1 MSEVFLGNFSPTSFP
16 GCAMW
21 LDGADQTAASMTLSG
36 TSLTL
41 WKDKSGSGNNATPY
55 NTSYATVNSNGVLFA
70 SQIYTT
76 PYTSAPSTETAFVVF
91 NVTAATYTGFQ
102 AIIGSSVNG
111 GRELALLNGS
121 PLFGLLKAQI
131 AWQNTSAFTPGATTL
146 GEGFIN
152 GSTAF
157 SGVNGTYTATNTV
170 TWSAGGFL
178 YIGTEVSVPN
188 GNYVGLIK
196 EILIYNVVLTT
207 DQTTQV
213 EGYLSWKWGIQ
224 TSLPSAHPYKSINNY
239 ISTGFPAAIQSL
251 VNSPF
256 TPLNVPG
263 CALWLDGADS
273 SSASMTLSGS
283 SITAWK
289 DKSGNGVSFT
299 IGGTPTLSNAAYNGR
314 SSVYF
319 NGSTNFYNTTF
330 NLNLINHSFF
340 IVVTETSG
348 GNAGVLI
355 FHNISAGTYDFNATN
370 GLEFDS
376 PEFGVEG
383 NYANQPYSNLT
394 YGIYG
399 DTATS
404 STSNLILYKN
414 GTSVVTKTGL
424 TAQTS
429 TGLVIG
435 SRVYPSNYMIYM
447 TGYVSEVLVYST
459 ALTNAQRQQVEGY
472 LAWKWGIQAS
482 LPSLHPYANAS
493 PTIPVTIAIAPT
505 PIAVTSGGTI
515 TTAGAYRIHTFKT
528 TGSST
533 FTTNKIITAQVIV
546 VGGGGGGGG
555 DWGGGGGAGGALL
568 TTVTLTTANSPYS
581 LVVGTG
587 GASGTSGVSST
598 FTANGTTY
606 TGLGGGAGGTY
617 SLGNGASGGCGGGA
631 GAGYNGSSTG
641 GSATQSGG
649 NAGGAFTNGGTNVT
663 GAAGGGG
670 MGSAG
675 VSSTSGGHGG
685 NGITYTIAG
694 TQYTFAG
701 GGGAGSGTGASS
713 FGLGKAGGGN
723 GGMYVSGGGTPG
735 IAALANTGS
744 GGGGTSIGGGGNAGV
759 GGSGIVMIAFI
770 P

>member
-1 MSEVFLGNFSPTSFP
+1 
-16 GCAMW
+16 
-21 LDGADQTAASMTLSG
+21 
-36 TSLTL
+36 
-41 WKDKSGSGNNATPY
+41 
-55 NTSYATVNSNGVLFA
+55 
-70 SQIYTT
+70 
-76 PYTSAPSTETAFVVF
+76 
-91 NVTAATYTGFQ
+91 
-102 AIIGSSVNG
+102 
-111 GRELALLNGS
+111 
-121 PLFGLLKAQI
+121 
-131 AWQNTSAFTPGATTL
+131 
-146 GEGFIN
+146 
-152 GSTAF
+152 
-157 SGVNGTYTATNTV
+157 
-170 TWSAGGFL
+170 
-178 YIGTEVSVPN
+178 
-188 GNYVGLIK
+188 
-196 EILIYNVVLTT
+196 
-207 DQTTQV
+207 
-213 EGYLSWKWGIQ
+213 
-224 TSLPSAHPYKSINNY
+224 
-239 ISTGFPAAIQSL
+239 
-251 VNSPF
+251 
-256 TPLNVPG
+256 
-263 CALWLDGADS
+263 
-273 SSASMTLSGS
+273 MTLSGS

-340 IVVTETSG
+340 IVVSETAG
-348 GNAGVLI
+348 GNVGVLI
-355 FHNISAGTYDFNATN
+355 FHNISAGTHDVYSPNA
-370 GLEFDS
+370 LQFAS
-376 PEFGVEG
+376 PEFGVQG
-383 NYANQPYSNLT
+383 SYGAQPYSNLT

-435 SRVYPSNYMIYM
+435 SRVYPSNYTIYM

-493 PTIPVTIAIAPT
+493 PTIPVTIAMAPT

-701 GGGAGSGTGASS
+701 GGGAGSGSGASS

-759 GGSGIVMIAFI
+759 GGSGIVIIAFI